1 MRIIM
6 HKIKE
11 NLLEIYT
18 IAILFI
24 GIPLSAWSFWG
35 VKVAFAVFLL
45 VQTPFLLFA
54 IKNGGQK

>member
-1 MRIIM
+1 M

-11 NLLEIYT
+11 NLLEMYT
-18 IAILFI
+18 IVVLFI
-24 GIPLSAWSFWG
+24 GIPLSAWLFWG

>member
-1 MRIIM
+1 M

-18 IAILFI
+18 IAVLFI

-35 VKVAFAVFLL
+35 VKVAFAVFLF